1 MSKRVLNAGI
11 MIFLLG
17 SSLVLVG
24 QLLSESEVILARV
37 GDTVITQ
44 RNLDEIMS
52 RYSQFRKGSPL
63 KIEEKKMLL
72 DNYIKEVLLAL
83 EAEKEKLDQSPE
95 VKSKLEIYRAEILTQ
110 EYVNRKMK
118 PSVVIT
124 ESEIDGKMKDN
135 PNLLPKESLILRE
148 ILVKTEKEAEAI
160 YDELKKG
167 KNFGKIASEKSSA
180 NTSVYGGRRKQPVT
194 RGQLPKALEEV
205 AFKLKNEEFSKP
217 IKTDQGYYLLFLE
230 ERKERS
236 PEEMKRLE
244 GLIRDRIKQIEIAKK
259 TQEMAAQKAEELKK
273 NTKVEV
279 YYDLIK

>member
-1 MSKRVLNAGI
+1 MSKRMLNAGI
-11 MIFLLG
+11 IVLLLG
-17 SSLVLVG
+17 FSLLPVG
-24 QLLSESEVILARV
+24 QLFSESEVVLAKV
-37 GDTVITQ
+37 GNVVVTQ
-44 RNLDEIMS
+44 RHLDELIS
-52 RYSQFRKGSPL
+52 RYSQFRKGSPV

-72 DNYIKEVLLAL
+72 DNYIKGAVLAV

-95 VKSKLEIYRAEILTQ
+95 VKSKLDVYRAEILTQ
-110 EYVNRKMK
+110 EYINTKMK
-118 PSVVIT
+118 PSVTVT
-124 ESEIDGKMKDN
+124 ENEIDEKMKEN
-135 PNLLPKESLILRE
+135 PNLIPREGLTLRE

-160 YDELKKG
+160 YEELKKG
-167 KNFGKIASEKSSA
+167 KNFGTIASEKSKA

-217 IKTDQGYYLLFLE
+217 IKTDEGYYLLFLE

-244 GLIRDRIKQIEIAKK
+244 GLIRERIKQIEITKK

-279 YYDLIK
+279 YYDRIQ